1 MFHAICIR
9 TERIILFCHR
19 VHRRPAG
26 GQGVVVPCAVIEVRK
41 ARKLLGLLAVETVR
55 DLRKGMA
62 YESWYTITIFCPE
75 KKSSADDHLESHPHC
90 PKL

>member
-9 TERIILFCHR
+9 TDRII
-19 VHRRPAG
+19 
-26 GQGVVVPCAVIEVRK
+26 
-41 ARKLLGLLAVETVR
+41 
-55 DLRKGMA
+55 
-62 YESWYTITIFCPE
+62 SWYTITIFCPE